1 MSTAITSL
9 YPGTKFLAALFI
21 GITAFI
27 VPTYWY
33 GFASFLVCILLAY
46 LAGQGTPF
54 VKTIRNTLLILVLFM
69 FAIRV
74 LFSGGSHVYW
84 AWGNM
89 SVTQESLD
97 GALAIVAGVLAL
109 GSALLLFFRLTPVK
123 DITAALENAGMPPSA
138 TYVVLSAI
146 QMIPEMRKQSSTIM
160 DAQKTRGVETEGKLM
175 TRVKAFVPTLGPL
188 VLSSI
193 ASTEERV
200 ITLESRAFTA
210 KVPKTRL
217 HTVTRR
223 RADNVIQVVLISAFV
238 LILAGRIVLWLL

>member
-1 MSTAITSL
+1 MALSITGL
-9 YPGTKFLAALFI
+9 YPGTKFVAALFL
-21 GITAFI
+21 GVTAFI

-33 GFASFLVCILLAY
+33 GLAAFLVCIVLGY
-46 LAGQGTPF
+46 LAGEGNAF
-54 VKTIRNTLLILVLFM
+54 VKTIRNSLLILVVFM
-69 FAIRV
+69 FVIRM

-84 AWGNM
+84 AWGNL
-89 SVTQESLD
+89 SITQESLD
-97 GALAIVAGVLAL
+97 GALTIVAGVLAL
-109 GSALLLFFRLTPVK
+109 GSALLLFFRITPVK

-146 QMIPEMRKQSSTIM
+146 QMIPEMRKQSATIM

-175 TRVKAFVPTLGPL
+175 TRVRAFIPTLGPL

-210 KVPKTRL
+210 RVPKTRL
-217 HTVTRR
+217 YTVTKRR
-223 RADNVIQVVLISAFV
+223 VDVVIQLVLIVLFV
-238 LILAGRIVLWLL
+238 LILAGRIALWLL